1 MPQIWKMLW
10 GSSPLRWLRGLTKA
24 LASLITKAG
33 GRSTATFSS
42 NAIGSHRTGKL
53 QPTDDDDDENHN
65 NK

>member
-53 QPTDDDDDENHN
+53 QPTDDDDENHN